1 MLVDDMWYYE
11 HLQEEDE
18 SQKKEYAAVKEA
30 LEHFEQLELSGG
42 LLYVN
47 DTPAAMTVASYINED
62 TCDIHFEKAVG
73 ECVTNG
79 AYAAINRLFAQT
91 LNCTWLNRE
100 EDIGIE
106 GLRKAKMSYHPKMLV
121 KKYNAHLKTQDIV
134 E

>member
-1 MLVDDMWYYE
+1 MRR
-11 HLQEEDE
+11 
-18 SQKKEYAAVKEA
+18 SKKRWSD
-30 LEHFEQLELSGG
+30 FEQLELSGG

-106 GLRKAKMSYHPKMLV
+106 GLRSRQKCPTI
-121 KKYNAHLKTQDIV
+121 LKCWLRNIMHI
-134 E
+134 

>member
-1 MLVDDMWYYE
+1 MIV
-11 HLQEEDE
+11 
-18 SQKKEYAAVKEA
+18 A

>member
-1 MLVDDMWYYE
+1 MEDMWYYE

-73 ECVTNG
+73 ECVTMVHMR
-79 AYAAINRLFAQT
+79 RLTGCLHRT

-106 GLRKAKMSYHPKMLV
+106 GAS
-121 KKYNAHLKTQDIV
+121 
-134 E
+134 